1 MTRLS
6 NLTPGTKAYSSVQHG
21 NGEDDH
27 FELNSDLLF
36 GEPPFHGAEARP
48 NPRITVN
55 HSCTP
60 NVAFDLSHPR
70 TSEGVE
76 NSQYPTEWN
85 LRTLSRPIAKGET
98 LTFFYPS
105 TEWDMG
111 APFTCACGES
121 VRSVSHSSSDAGTL
135 MLWCVCR
142 TAWVRSRAPS
152 I

>member
-1 MTRLS
+1 M
-6 NLTPGTKAYSSVQHG
+6 
-21 NGEDDH
+21 
-27 FELNSDLLF
+27 
-36 GEPPFHGAEARP
+36 
-48 NPRITVN
+48 TVN

-70 TSEGVE
+70 TSEDIE

-121 VRSVSHSSSDAGTL
+121 VRSALTSFFDASADGLGACVELLGSDPGRQVFDAGAAEAAG
-135 MLWCVCR
+135 VD
-142 TAWVRSRAPS
+142 
-152 I
+152 